1 MRTRLLCALCGP
13 IVLILLSGAPS
24 GCSKAP
30 SGAAAEDQQPAATH
44 PLPSRQSAADAPLSD
59 NSAATTPA
67 DGHAMTS
74 PQAHAMTPPHGLAMT
89 SPRGR
94 AMALELDDGP
104 VSSLLDRVEVHK

>member
-13 IVLILLSGAPS
+13 IVLILLSGALS

-30 SGAAAEDQQPAATH
+30 SGAAAEDQQPVATH

-67 DGHAMTS
+67 HEQAMTS
-74 PQAHAMTPPHGLAMT
+74 PHGSAMTTPRDRAIT

-94 AMALELDDGP
+94 ALALELDDGP
-104 VSSLLDRVEVHK
+104 VSSVLDRVEIHK